1 MSMSL
6 FPTNRLP
13 FGLGTHIGSFSRP
26 RRHRVRQHDSTS
38 TGASILNFVYVIAG
52 AHGLVKIGTTSN
64 MDARLAALRTSSPFA
79 LHLTYA
85 LAAPANAGEIERR
98 VHLLLDDRRA
108 GEWFDCTPETAKEMI
123 NRVASEF
130 GIAPGSI
137 GSDRAPGVLNAAEP
151 LQLMGGSNAVES
163 SRKER
168 AIFNRSSGDLAIIA
182 LLGTLVWFFVKHFSK
197 IPF

>member
-1 MSMSL
+1 
-6 FPTNRLP
+6 
-13 FGLGTHIGSFSRP
+13 
-26 RRHRVRQHDSTS
+26 
-38 TGASILNFVYVIAG
+38 
-52 AHGLVKIGTTSN
+52 

-79 LHLTYA
+79 LQLTYA
-85 LAAPANAGEIERR
+85 LAVPANAGEIERR
-98 VHLLLDDRRA
+98 VHFLLDDRRA

-130 GIAPGSI
+130 GIAPGSM

-163 SRKER
+163 SRRER